1 MDDTLKGRVVASDF
15 IKEKIKD
22 KPIDKK
28 KLAKKIGFTILAAV
42 IFGAVSALVFCIT
55 YRQIAP
61 EDNDEVKE
69 ISLSSSAVEGISAD
83 EALSENDA
91 VALEEATE
99 EYIEDD
105 MTEDGS
111 GEADTAD
118 GESGSVSGDT
128 VSDNGSLPAST
139 VINNIT
145 NRVDISPASYARLH
159 WLLHNVAADAG
170 KATVTVTATT
180 TDTDWFENTYESG
193 NSAVGLIIADN
204 GKQLLIL
211 TDSAVTKDAED
222 ISVMFADGKTVDAK
236 IVGTDADTSLQVI
249 GVDLSEI
256 DDDTREKIAYASL
269 GTTTYASTVGTPIIA
284 IGAPL
289 GIPDSEAYGLITSM
303 SQEKEMSD
311 FNVHLLTTDIY
322 GSQNASGVLVDYNGR
337 VMGIVTTAYQTKD
350 TANMIT
356 AYSISDIKTVIENLA
371 NGKDRPYLGIIGT
384 SVTDEAAEEYDIPRG
399 AYVINVDPDSPAMKA
414 GIQSGDVITRI
425 GTQTIGNYSDYTN
438 ELTDLA
444 PGMETVVTVQRFS
457 RGDYTELSF
466 EAELSEK

>member
-1 MDDTLKGRVVASDF
+1 MASDF

-28 KLAKKIGFTILAAV
+28 KLAKKIGFTVLAAV

-55 YRQIAP
+55 YRQIGP
-61 EDNDEVKE
+61 RDTDEVKE
-69 ISLSSSAVEGISAD
+69 ISLSSSAAEGISAD
-83 EALSENDA
+83 ETLSGES
-91 VALEEATE
+91 VVVLEEE
-99 EYIEDD
+99 EEGYTEDD
-105 MTEDGS
+105 ITGEDG
-111 GEADTAD
+111 EAA
-118 GESGSVSGDT
+118 SVSEDT
-128 VSDNGSLPAST
+128 VSDNDSVPAT

-170 KATVTVTATT
+170 KAIVTVTATT

-193 NSAVGLIIADN
+193 NSAMGLIIAEN

-211 TDSAVTKDAED
+211 TDSSVTRDAED
-222 ISVMFADGKTVDAK
+222 ISVMFANGETAEAE

-256 DDDTREKIAYASL
+256 DDDTKEKIAYASL
-269 GTTTYASTVGTPIIA
+269 GSTTYASTVGTPIIA

-289 GIPDSEAYGLITSM
+289 GIPDSEAYGFITSM

-322 GSQNASGVLVDYNGR
+322 GSQNASGVLIDYNGR

-350 TANMIT
+350 TSNMIT
-356 AYSISDIKTVIENLA
+356 AYSISDIKDVIENLA

-384 SVTDEAAEEYDIPRG
+384 SVTEEAVEAYDIPRG

-425 GTQTIGNYSDYTN
+425 GTQAIGDYSDYTN

-444 PGMETVVTVQRFS
+444 PGVETVVTVQRFS

>member
-1 MDDTLKGRVVASDF
+1 MASDF

-28 KLAKKIGFTILAAV
+28 KLAKKIGFTVLAAV
-42 IFGAVSALVFCIT
+42 IFGAVSALVFCVT
-55 YRQIAP
+55 YRQIGP
-61 EDNDEVKE
+61 KDTDEVKE
-69 ISLSSSAVEGISAD
+69 ISLSSSAAEGISAD
-83 EALSENDA
+83 ETLSGES
-91 VALEEATE
+91 VVVPEEDE
-99 EYIEDD
+99 EGYTEDD
-105 MTEDGS
+105 ITGEDG
-111 GEADTAD
+111 EVA
-118 GESGSVSGDT
+118 SVSEDT
-128 VSDNGSLPAST
+128 VSDNDSVPAT

-170 KATVTVTATT
+170 KAIVTVTATT
-180 TDTDWFENTYESG
+180 TDTDWFENTYENG
-193 NSAVGLIIADN
+193 NSAMGLIIAEN

-211 TDSAVTKDAED
+211 TDSSVTRDAED
-222 ISVMFADGKTVDAK
+222 ISVMFANGETAEAK

-256 DDDTREKIAYASL
+256 DDGTREKITYASL
-269 GTTTYASTVGTPIIA
+269 GSTTYASTVGTPIIA

-289 GIPDSEAYGLITSM
+289 GIPDSEAYGFITSM

-322 GSQNASGVLVDYNGR
+322 GSQNASGVLIDYNGR
-337 VMGIVTTAYQTKD
+337 VVGIVTTAYQTKD
-350 TANMIT
+350 TSNMIT
-356 AYSISDIKTVIENLA
+356 AYSISDIKDVIENLA

-384 SVTDEAAEEYDIPRG
+384 SVTEEAVEAYDIPRG

-425 GTQTIGNYSDYTN
+425 GTQAIGDYSDYTN

-444 PGMETVVTVQRFS
+444 PGVETVVTVQRFS